1 MASSSILAKIGLNSA
16 GFKTGLAKCKMAA
29 ASFKRGVGGMFSGLG
44 GQMLGALG
52 LSAGV
57 AGIGML
63 ARSSIDAGS
72 KISDMATHLRIGTTE
87 LQTLQSVARD
97 AGVDMSKLEMALN
110 NVNLRTMEAA
120 DGNQTYCDAFERLG
134 IDLKTFTTLSTE
146 KKLENLAKAYQKSGE
161 SITALNDVSVLLGQK
176 AGSQLLEVLNRLATE
191 GMDNLSQSALAAG
204 DVMDEATVA
213 ALDRAGDEI
222 GRWQNRIIVGFG
234 TFLADIGSSFGR
246 QKWGLIIGQKLAQVG
261 EFVENSIRSIANYV
275 LATFATVG
283 RYLNGQFGN
292 IIAPIRNALT
302 DCLMYIGDALAT
314 FFGYFDSGWE
324 RAVKNAVKNL
334 DTLRKESNKLAEQDK
349 GKSFSEI
356 WGDELLNAESKNK
369 SRKRSDLWT
378 SGSVD
383 WYDDE
388 ISRAERLRNIQKKA
402 AEEAE
407 KARKAMYAK
416 ADGNVEIKESAKA
429 KADRKKEANR
439 EKGYNDSSLAKI
451 GGGGL
456 TAARFNV
463 SEKQLSEA
471 KKQSKLLTKI
481 AENTETSSKQ
491 TELLM
496 K

>member
-1 MASSSILAKIGLNSA
+1 MANLTVKVGLNSA
-16 GFKTGLAKCKMAA
+16 GFKTGLAKLKATA
-29 ASFKRGVGGMFSGLG
+29 ISFRSSLGGMMSGLG
-44 GQMLGALG
+44 GQILGALG
-52 LSAGV
+52 LTAGV
-57 AGIGML
+57 AGLGML
-63 ARSSIDAGS
+63 TRSAIDAGS
-72 KISDMATHLRIGTTE
+72 KISDLGTQLRIGTTE
-87 LQTLQSVARD
+87 LQTLQSISLK
-97 AGVDMSKLEMALN
+97 AGVSQMELEKS
-110 NVNLRTMEAA
+110 LRSIQQKTMEAA
-120 DGNQTYCDAFERLG
+120 DGNETYRDSFKRLG
-134 IDLKTFTTLSTE
+134 INLNDFVKMPLE
-146 KKLENLAKAYQKSGE
+146 KKLSTIANAYKSSGE
-161 SITALNDVSVLLGQK
+161 SLASFDDISTILGSK
-176 AGSQLLEVLNRLATE
+176 TGPKMLEVLDRISTE
-191 GMDNLSQSALAAG
+191 GFENLQTSAIEAG
-204 DVMDEATVA
+204 QVMDEATVA
-213 ALDRAGDEI
+213 ALDRAADEI

-246 QKWGLIIGQKLAQVG
+246 QKWGLIVGQKLAQVG

-292 IIAPIRNALT
+292 IIAPIRNALI

-334 DTLRKESNKLAEQDK
+334 NTLRKESNKLAEQDK

-356 WGDELLNAESKNK
+356 WGDELINAESKNK
-369 SRKRSDLWT
+369 SRKRSDLWS

-388 ISRAERLRNIQKKA
+388 IARAERLRNIQKKA

-407 KARKAMYAK
+407 KARKAKYAK
-416 ADGNVEIKESAKA
+416 SDSNIEIKESAKA

-481 AENTETSSKQ
+481 AENTEDTNKK

>member
-1 MASSSILAKIGLNSA
+1 
-16 GFKTGLAKCKMAA
+16 
-29 ASFKRGVGGMFSGLG
+29 
-44 GQMLGALG
+44 

-72 KISDMATHLRIGTTE
+72 KISDMATLLRMGTTE
-87 LQTLQSVARD
+87 LQTLQAVARD
-97 AGVDMSKLEMALN
+97 AGVDMSKLEMSLN
-110 NVNLRTMEAA
+110 NLNLRTIEAC
-120 DGNQTYCDAFERLG
+120 DGNESYREAFARLG
-134 IDLKTFTTLSTE
+134 ISLEEFADMSPD
-146 KKLENLAKAYQKSGE
+146 KKIEALGKAYKKSGE
-161 SITALNDVSVLLGQK
+161 SLTSLNNISTLLGQK
-176 AGSQLLEVLNRLATE
+176 TGPQLLEVLDRVAAE
-191 GMDNLSQSALAAG
+191 GMNNLSESAIAAG

-213 ALDRAGDEI
+213 ALDRAADEI
-222 GRWQNRIIVGFG
+222 GRWQNRIIVSFG

-246 QKWGLIIGQKLAQVG
+246 QKWGLIIGQKFAQVG
-261 EFVENSIRSIANYV
+261 EFVESSIRSVANYV

-302 DCLMYIGDALAT
+302 DCLIYIGDALAT
-314 FFGYFDSGWE
+314 FFGYFDSAWE

-334 DTLRKESNKLAEQDK
+334 DTLRKESNKLAKQDK

-356 WGDELLNAESKNK
+356 WGDKLINAESKNK

-388 ISRAERLRNIQKKA
+388 IARAEKLRNIEKKT

-407 KARKAMYAK
+407 KARKAKYAN
-416 ADGNVEIKESAKA
+416 ADRNFEIKESAKE
-429 KADRKKEANR
+429 KANRRKEANR

-481 AENTETSSKQ
+481 AENTEDSQKK

-496 K
+496 R